1 VPAPRRPMARFHV
14 RPEAIDRDRV
24 VFDHEETRHL
34 TRVLRL
40 GPGEL
45 LRVLD
50 GRGMEY
56 TVRLEAISPK
66 GAAGVILS
74 RFPGRTESPCA
85 ITLAQGV
92 PKGEKME
99 WIVKAVT
106 ELGVGRIVPLLTER
120 CVVRLERGRWRERA
134 RRWQRVAKEAAKQCG
149 RSVIPPVEP
158 PRPLIE
164 FLNERPTADVAICLW
179 EGEGRGL
186 REILGIKPTPI
197 SSAVLVIG
205 PEGGLT
211 PGEVDALRV
220 RGFESASLGPRILR
234 AETAGPAAVSLL
246 QSRFGD
252 LGGARGLLE

>member
-1 VPAPRRPMARFHV
+1 MGKFHV
-14 RPEAIDRDRV
+14 RPEAIEADRV

-45 LRVLD
+45 LRAVD

-56 TVRLEAISPK
+56 TVRLETISPR
-66 GAAGVILS
+66 GAAGIILA
-74 RFPGRTESPCA
+74 RFPGSTESPCA

-106 ELGVGRIVPLLTER
+106 ELGVSRIVPLLTER
-120 CVVRLERGRWRERA
+120 CVLRLEPGRWRERA

-149 RSVIPPVEP
+149 RAVIPPVEP
-158 PRPLIE
+158 PRPLTE
-164 FLNERPTADVAICLW
+164 FLNERPTADLAICLW
-179 EGEGRGL
+179 EGEVRGL
-186 REILGIKPTPI
+186 GEILRVKPTAI
-197 SSAVLVIG
+197 SSAVLVVG

-211 PGEVDALRV
+211 PGEVDASRD

-234 AETAGPAAVSLL
+234 AETAGPAAVSIL

-252 LGGARGLLE
+252 LGGTRVSVE